1 MERNKRVYTK
11 KAARSEQTLS
21 EGPRTRT
28 SWTVCYTIKLLNDD
42 DNGNFNAYD
51 PMTRAQ
57 AAVVLYNIHGYVTGL
72 DQPAKSDAPA
82 RRGGGRA
89 LRRHRRRCPRGWIT
103 EAEVQAVL
111 DQLRIDYPDGSPW
124 GSSDQWWSP
133 AFGDGSEFAGF
144 TNMVSDRIFGTLP
157 KYEVQIEDTRV
168 RDVLEDGPAN
178 HKNIALNDYG
188 KLIFEDVNYDDG
200 YYTADGNVSGEVR
213 WDTVNYYADWPTGTH
228 GTVIYSRYLKE

>member
-1 MERNKRVYTK
+1 
-11 KAARSEQTLS
+11 
-21 EGPRTRT
+21 
-28 SWTVCYTIKLLNDD
+28 
-42 DNGNFNAYD
+42 
-51 PMTRAQ
+51 MTRAQ

-72 DQPAKSDAPA
+72 DQPAKPDAPRPP
-82 RRGGGRA
+82 RRGGGRYDVTA
-89 LRRHRRRCPRGWIT
+89 DDVPADANKDGWIT

-133 AFGDGSEFAGF
+133 VFGGGSEFAGF

-188 KLIFEDVNYDDG
+188 KLIFEDVNYNDG
-200 YYTADGNVSGEVR
+200 YYTADGNVSGEV
-213 WDTVNYYADWPTGTH
+213 
-228 GTVIYSRYLKE
+228 